1 MYWYINFVIF
11 IFVFSLN
18 INIIDS
24 SPSVPSGL
32 SKKAERS
39 YERAMRNIQDEKVR
53 IQKELD
59 EIELNRKNFEQESN
73 KVQGLV
79 DNDDLIRFNVRGRTI
94 VTRRK
99 TLLKV
104 PNSTLAKSFDGSSE
118 PLLYP
123 NSDGTY
129 FLDYNPVI
137 FTRLLDQLRMF
148 KPNKTIL
155 FSPPLSSTLIKPY
168 NRMLEEFGLPLPKQS
183 PNDIISLNVGGEKIV
198 TLRKTLTSVPNS
210 KLAQLISS
218 TKGTKY
224 DQLGQPFLDYNP
236 KLFQHLLDQLRQ
248 GKNLTAPSGEDKNAY
263 ESMLTDLGLK
273 NNVSSTITTTTT
285 TTNAKQT
292 KFSATTKPTISAPKN
307 KLHKQQPKKQKTTS
321 MKPLT
326 STSKTPANKKGN
338 SKNTDEY
345 QRTTTKVEKNVP
357 DKTEATTLT
366 TTVINTSSM
375 KDKTS
380 TINGALQTTTDRA
393 RATTDPTS
401 QVTTAVETTTIAPNH
416 NSSTV
421 TNNHTEAA
429 TAASETTEDETTLKS
444 IDEVTAA
451 SETTEDETTLKPID
465 EVTAASETT
474 EDETTL
480 KPIDE
485 VTAASETTED
495 ETTLKSI
502 DEVTAASET
511 TEDETTLKSI
521 DEATAASETTED
533 ETTLKSI
540 DEVTAAS
547 EITEDETTLKSIDGD
562 NDTSTDTTTIN
573 SESSSSPET
582 TTGTSVLASFE
593 NGNDINTPTESALDA
608 AA

>member
-32 SKKAERS
+32 SKKAERL

-210 KLAQLISS
+210 KLA
-218 TKGTKY
+218 
-224 DQLGQPFLDYNP
+224 
-236 KLFQHLLDQLRQ
+236 
-248 GKNLTAPSGEDKNAY
+248 
-263 ESMLTDLGLK
+263 
-273 NNVSSTITTTTT
+273 
-285 TTNAKQT
+285 
-292 KFSATTKPTISAPKN
+292 
-307 KLHKQQPKKQKTTS
+307 
-321 MKPLT
+321 
-326 STSKTPANKKGN
+326 
-338 SKNTDEY
+338 
-345 QRTTTKVEKNVP
+345 
-357 DKTEATTLT
+357 
-366 TTVINTSSM
+366 
-375 KDKTS
+375 
-380 TINGALQTTTDRA
+380 
-393 RATTDPTS
+393 
-401 QVTTAVETTTIAPNH
+401 
-416 NSSTV
+416 
-421 TNNHTEAA
+421 
-429 TAASETTEDETTLKS
+429 
-444 IDEVTAA
+444 
-451 SETTEDETTLKPID
+451 
-465 EVTAASETT
+465 
-474 EDETTL
+474 
-480 KPIDE
+480 
-485 VTAASETTED
+485 
-495 ETTLKSI
+495 
-502 DEVTAASET
+502 
-511 TEDETTLKSI
+511 
-521 DEATAASETTED
+521 
-533 ETTLKSI
+533 
-540 DEVTAAS
+540 
-547 EITEDETTLKSIDGD
+547 
-562 NDTSTDTTTIN
+562 
-573 SESSSSPET
+573 
-582 TTGTSVLASFE
+582 
-593 NGNDINTPTESALDA
+593 
-608 AA
+608 